1 MATELKKDIVAGLTE
16 SIKNKSAIYL
26 VDYLGITAND
36 DNLMRRDFRKQG
48 FEYCVA
54 KNTLLKIALKENG
67 IESMDAFLEKGTA
80 VVMGDDLVSV
90 VKKVDEYSKK
100 YKGVPKGKA
109 IYFEDTV
116 YSGEELAKL
125 ATLPSKDELYG
136 MLASVLIGPVRNLAF
151 GIKAIA
157 EKEEET
163 E

>member
-1 MATELKKDIVAGLTE
+1 MATQTKKDIVASLSE
-16 SIKNKSAIYL
+16 SIKNNSAIYL

-36 DNLMRRDFRKQG
+36 DNLMRRDFRKS
-48 FEYCVA
+48 ELTYTVA

-67 IESMDAFLEKGTA
+67 IDSMDEYLEKGTA
-80 VVMGDDLVSV
+80 VAMADDLVTV

-100 YKGVPKGKA
+100 YKGIPAGKA
-109 IYFEDTV
+109 VYFEGTV
-116 YSGEELAKL
+116 YTGDELKKL
-125 ATLPSKDELYG
+125 ASLPTKDELYG

-157 EKEEET
+157 EKQEET

>member
-1 MATELKKDIVAGLTE
+1 MATQIKKDLVASLSE
-16 SIKNKSAIYL
+16 SIKNNSAVYL
-26 VDYLGITAND
+26 VDYLGISAND
-36 DNLMRRDFRKQG
+36 DNVMRRDFRKS
-48 FEYCVA
+48 ELTYVVA

-67 IESMDAFLEKGTA
+67 IDSMDSYLVKGTA
-80 VVMGDDLVSV
+80 VAMGEDLVSV

-100 YKGVPKGKA
+100 YNGLPKGKA
-109 IYFEDTV
+109 VYFEGTV
-116 YSGEELAKL
+116 YTGEELAKL

-157 EKEEET
+157 EKQEET

>member
-1 MATELKKDIVAGLTE
+1 MATQMKKDIVASLSD
-16 SIKNKSAIYL
+16 SIKNNSAIYL
-26 VDYLGITAND
+26 VDYLGISAND
-36 DNLMRRDFRKQG
+36 DNAMRRDFRKSG
-48 FEYCVA
+48 LTYVVA

-67 IESMDAFLEKGTA
+67 IDSMDSYLEKGTA
-80 VVMGDDLVSV
+80 VAMADDLVTV

-100 YKGVPKGKA
+100 YKGIPKGKA
-109 IYFEDTV
+109 VYFEGTV
-116 YSGEELAKL
+116 YTGDELLKL
-125 ATLPSKDELYG
+125 ATLPSKEELYG

>member
-1 MATELKKDIVAGLTE
+1 MATQLKKDTIASLSE
-16 SIKNKSAIYL
+16 SIKNNSAIYL

-36 DNLMRRDFRKQG
+36 DNLMRRDFRKS
-48 FEYCVA
+48 ELTYTVA

-67 IESMDAFLEKGTA
+67 IDSMDEYLEKGTA
-80 VVMGDDLVSV
+80 VAMANDLVSV

-109 IYFEDTV
+109 VYFEGTV
-116 YSGEELAKL
+116 YTGDELTTL
-125 ATLPSKDELYG
+125 ATLPSKEELYG

-157 EKEEET
+157 EKDEET